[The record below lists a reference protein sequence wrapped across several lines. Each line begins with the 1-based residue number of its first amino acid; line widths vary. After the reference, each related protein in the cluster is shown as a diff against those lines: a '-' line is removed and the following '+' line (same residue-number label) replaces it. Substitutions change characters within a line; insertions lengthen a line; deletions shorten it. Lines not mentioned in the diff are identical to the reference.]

1 MGGVLERFPTLFPA
15 IVTDAGA
22 DFDGKPIDMDGA
34 CYGLDEQ
41 PREAFLVPGG
51 EAERNDDK
59 LVAAKTIDAISIS
72 IAQMRFATSI
82 SRASPPLWPTR
93 STDLLEAVEVDRED
107 RNILLPLG
115 VFDVGLRPSRNKV
128 ALECV
133 TVGKFGKVIV
143 CCRPVGLGLG
153 AGSQFHL
160 FARVEDAQIE

>member
-1 MGGVLERFPTLFPA
+1 MGGVFERFPTLFPA

-72 IAQMRFATSI
+72 DRTDALCHFDQQGVAAIVADEI
-82 SRASPPLWPTR
+82 I
-93 STDLLEAVEVDRED
+93 DLLEAVQVDRED

-115 VFDVGLRPSRNKV
+115 VFDVGPRPSRNNV

-143 CCRPVGLGLG
+143 G
-153 AGSQFHL
+153 
-160 FARVEDAQIE
+160 